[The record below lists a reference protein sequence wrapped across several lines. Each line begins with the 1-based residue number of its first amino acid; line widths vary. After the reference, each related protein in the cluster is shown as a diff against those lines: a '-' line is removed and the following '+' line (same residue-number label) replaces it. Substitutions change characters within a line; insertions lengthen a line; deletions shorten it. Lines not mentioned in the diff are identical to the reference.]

1 MACQAPA
8 PTPTTTTSPVG
19 PDGLGERFSI
29 IIVDVGDSEATLVLG
44 PGSPEERIAMLV
56 GAGHRE
62 AIESVIEQTHVE
74 RLHYVVL
81 SHHDTDH
88 IRGFAGDEG
97 LIWSPAMV
105 VEEAKEKSVEQK
117 ATELAADYAEHLARL
132 EMAKTPGRLRRE
144 PAPLGIP
151 EPYSYESA
159 SSKRA
164 ELGRSLVC
172 SATALSPQTAVID
185 PGAPAKAEDPGEVW
199 RACASQLGLR
209 VGHVEVVE
217 GRHVGD
223 VFALG
228 EGLTARI
235 VAGGGYVWGHDG
247 PVEPEDNLEGHG
259 VVLLIS
265 NGQGFEFLL
274 MPDLGGKKRRAPTTT
289 LIKEAIADTL
299 EKEGIDVDIVRV
311 GDHGAENGVSRR
323 LLSRTKPEVAILST
337 GDEQVGDDPLPRC
350 RTLDGLASGR
360 ASTVL
365 QTGMGN
371 PKCDPGD
378 DQRRFVANG
387 TIRID
392 VTGSDYTISTMGE
405 RSPVSGR
412 RTRKIA
418 FACSVRRGC
427 YWSRDLE
434 KERLGHEGAP
444 ETRDRKGARLDGR

>member
-8 PTPTTTTSPVG
+8 PKVLTTSPAG

-29 IIVDVGDSEATLVLG
+29 IVVDVGDSEATLVLG
-44 PGSPEERIAMLV
+44 PGDPEERIAMLI

-88 IRGFAGDEG
+88 IRGLAGNEG
-97 LIWSPAMV
+97 LVWSSAMV
-105 VEEAKEKSVEQK
+105 VEEAEEKPVEEK
-117 ATELAADYAEHLARL
+117 ASELAADYAEHLAKVS
-132 EMAKTPGRLRRE
+132 AANVPAGKRRE

-151 EPYSYESA
+151 EPYSYEPA
-159 SSKRA
+159 SRKQA
-164 ELGRSLVC
+164 ELRRALVC

-185 PGAPAKAEDPGEVW
+185 SGSPGRAEDPGKVW
-199 RACASQLGLR
+199 RACAGQLGLQ

-217 GRHVGD
+217 GRHVGE

-259 VVLLIS
+259 IVLLVS

-299 EKEGIDVDIVRV
+299 AKEGIDVDVVRV

-337 GDEQVGDDPLPRC
+337 GDEQVGDVPLPRC
-350 RTLDGLASGR
+350 RTLDGLASGK
-360 ASTVL
+360 ASMIL

-371 PKCDPGD
+371 PRCDAGD
-378 DQRRFVANG
+378 DQRRFVADG

-427 YWSRDLE
+427 YWSKDLE
-434 KERLGHEGAP
+434 R
-444 ETRDRKGARLDGR
+444 